1 MDQRKDNRHQESM
14 EEEGNNGE
22 PYSFLKFHVVEDD
35 NATEEESLEGYGV
48 HKMMAAV
55 SRSNAVNED
64 NHITMKYSDGFQRRK
79 NSQNSQFSRG
89 SGNNP
94 KRASIKNASMLNNY
108 FPTSGPQTQGTYPG
122 V

>member
-1 MDQRKDNRHQESM
+1 MDQGKDNRHQESM

-64 NHITMKYSDGFQRRK
+64 NHITMKYSDGF
-79 NSQNSQFSRG
+79 
-89 SGNNP
+89 
-94 KRASIKNASMLNNY
+94 
-108 FPTSGPQTQGTYPG
+108 
-122 V
+122 